1 MRRAHRRFIT
11 LCNLVGVA
19 ELCNKIGKQ
28 AFTRHDEQIATTFAV
43 YCAISIS
50 HCLLYRKLQ
59 EAHRR
64 SHMAAELLVQGST
77 LSIAP
82 EDILRFTV
90 RDIPASTSFHPDFTQ
105 FFFVPRSIGTG
116 DTYIE
121 ASLSMFKE
129 LGFIERFRLRRRT
142 LARFLLMV
150 QKGYRDV
157 PYHNWSH
164 AFAVGHFCYL
174 LVRTAAVRSALTE
187 LERLSLFV
195 ACLCHDIDHRGTT
208 NAFQLQS
215 KTPLAQLYSSE
226 GSVLERHHFAQT
238 VSILSMEECNIFDQL
253 TRQQYQTVL
262 DNIREIILATDIAA
276 HLRKVDRIK
285 KMVEDGYDRTSSEH
299 HYLLICLLMTAADL
313 SDQSKDFKN
322 SKAIAVNGYDRTSSE
337 HHYLLICLLMTAAD
351 LSDQSKDFK
360 NSKAIAENIYKEF
373 FSQGDLEKQMGNRP
387 LEMMDRDRACVP
399 KIQLEFM
406 DTVALPVFDYVS
418 RILPDVKGTYNAIL
432 LNRRCWQVLDQILK
446 EEGLPRGGLDYLRNV
461 DLEEKVMK
469 RIADSDEQRI
479 DTPFE
484 NPPLD
489 YPSNFRSGAGPCRGG
504 VARRNRSWKGVDFNL
519 RRLSLEVMT
528 LNPRSENV
536 ETAQGVPLTVTGVA
550 QIKVLTDSGLLETAC
565 EQFLGKSTE
574 HIAEVILQTL
584 EGHLRAILGTMTV
597 EAVYQDRDR
606 FAQLVREV
614 AAPDLGRM
622 GMEILSFTIK
632 DVVDSVDYLES
643 LGKAQIAAVKKDAQ
657 VGVAEANRDAG
668 IVEAQCEKEAADAK
682 YAVDAKIANAKREL
696 DIQQAEF
703 DVMVATKKAEAELA
717 YDVQKAKLM
726 QSIREEEIK
735 IDVTE
740 RHKNIV
746 LEEKEVERREKELVA
761 TVKLPAEAEA
771 YRMETIAEGE
781 KTRVIEEAQANSEA
795 TKKTGEARAAVIEM
809 VGKANAERMLAR
821 ANAYKHYG
829 TAATTALVLDKI
841 PEVAENI
848 TKPLTRTR
856 EVLIMGGSDD
866 AVSTLTNFAAKLPVT
881 VKSVSGID
889 VTEAVRRAFGV
900 GAEAV

>member
-1 MRRAHRRFIT
+1 MKIFHIQHSTTAFSRAANWLCCGVRRHADDTERRSRRSAGDGGVCFNSTVSGGASPQTTAACQQHGRKISPIGGTQPAELLAMRRKLEATPAGNGVHCAKVVYRLASFDSSSDLDPESRKHSAVDDQHHQLLFEQLLDIAAENPDMIHFQQVLNKWIRSQTGSRVVAFLLISRECNACFCQVCGDELLKEAVNCGDASVLYRLFLLGGSAGSSEETGKEIILPPTYSPDTPPIFVDTKTLNEAFREKVQRIAASVDKTEGKPPNDSLCGTIALLQARCGFVAGLLMIHQNERTKDTERQVIAPHLHMIATLLSIVANVEEQKRLARQSQIFLSMAQNVFSSLQDMNLLVRNIT
-11 LCNLVGVA
+11 KEAKTLVHAETCSLFLLDKEHSELVAEVFEKNGTSDEYLTEIRMPLSQGIVGHVASTGQMMNVSDVYNHPYFYPKVDERTGFVTRNILCFPIKDSSGNLVGVA

-90 RDIPASTSFHPDFTQ
+90 RDIPASTSFHADFTQ

-174 LVRTAAVRSALTE
+174 LVRTAAVRNALTE

-238 VSILSMEECNIFDQL
+238 VSILNMEECNIFDQL
-253 TRQQYQTVL
+253 TRQQYQIVL

-285 KMVEDGYDRTSSEH
+285 KMVEDGYDRASNEH
-299 HYLLICLLMTAADL
+299 HYLLMCLLMTAADL
-313 SDQSKDFKN
+313 SDQSKDF
-322 SKAIAVNGYDRTSSE
+322 R
-337 HHYLLICLLMTAAD
+337 
-351 LSDQSKDFK
+351 

-418 RILPDVKGTYNAIL
+418 RILPDVRGTYNAIV

-446 EEGLPRGGLDYLRNV
+446 EEGLPRGGLDYLRNA

-469 RIADSDEQRI
+469 RIAESDEQQR
-479 DTPFE
+479 
-484 NPPLD
+484 
-489 YPSNFRSGAGPCRGG
+489 
-504 VARRNRSWKGVDFNL
+504 
-519 RRLSLEVMT
+519 
-528 LNPRSENV
+528 
-536 ETAQGVPLTVTGVA
+536 
-550 QIKVLTDSGLLETAC
+550 
-565 EQFLGKSTE
+565 
-574 HIAEVILQTL
+574 
-584 EGHLRAILGTMTV
+584 
-597 EAVYQDRDR
+597 
-606 FAQLVREV
+606 
-614 AAPDLGRM
+614 
-622 GMEILSFTIK
+622 
-632 DVVDSVDYLES
+632 
-643 LGKAQIAAVKKDAQ
+643 
-657 VGVAEANRDAG
+657 
-668 IVEAQCEKEAADAK
+668 
-682 YAVDAKIANAKREL
+682 
-696 DIQQAEF
+696 
-703 DVMVATKKAEAELA
+703 
-717 YDVQKAKLM
+717 
-726 QSIREEEIK
+726 
-735 IDVTE
+735 
-740 RHKNIV
+740 
-746 LEEKEVERREKELVA
+746 
-761 TVKLPAEAEA
+761 
-771 YRMETIAEGE
+771 
-781 KTRVIEEAQANSEA
+781 
-795 TKKTGEARAAVIEM
+795 
-809 VGKANAERMLAR
+809 
-821 ANAYKHYG
+821 
-829 TAATTALVLDKI
+829 
-841 PEVAENI
+841 
-848 TKPLTRTR
+848 
-856 EVLIMGGSDD
+856 
-866 AVSTLTNFAAKLPVT
+866 
-881 VKSVSGID
+881 
-889 VTEAVRRAFGV
+889 
-900 GAEAV
+900 

>member
-1 MRRAHRRFIT
+1 MAK
-11 LCNLVGVA
+11 
-19 ELCNKIGKQ
+19 KIIIGGWGWSW
-28 AFTRHDEQIATTFAV
+28 
-43 YCAISIS
+43 C
-50 HCLLYRKLQ
+50 CLTD
-59 EAHRR
+59 
-64 SHMAAELLVQGST
+64 VQ
-77 LSIAP
+77 
-82 EDILRFTV
+82 
-90 RDIPASTSFHPDFTQ
+90 
-105 FFFVPRSIGTG
+105 
-116 DTYIE
+116 
-121 ASLSMFKE
+121 
-129 LGFIERFRLRRRT
+129 
-142 LARFLLMV
+142 
-150 QKGYRDV
+150 
-157 PYHNWSH
+157 
-164 AFAVGHFCYL
+164 
-174 LVRTAAVRSALTE
+174 
-187 LERLSLFV
+187 
-195 ACLCHDIDHRGTT
+195 
-208 NAFQLQS
+208 
-215 KTPLAQLYSSE
+215 
-226 GSVLERHHFAQT
+226 
-238 VSILSMEECNIFDQL
+238 
-253 TRQQYQTVL
+253 
-262 DNIREIILATDIAA
+262 
-276 HLRKVDRIK
+276 
-285 KMVEDGYDRTSSEH
+285 
-299 HYLLICLLMTAADL
+299 
-313 SDQSKDFKN
+313 
-322 SKAIAVNGYDRTSSE
+322 
-337 HHYLLICLLMTAAD
+337 
-351 LSDQSKDFK
+351 
-360 NSKAIAENIYKEF
+360 
-373 FSQGDLEKQMGNRP
+373 
-387 LEMMDRDRACVP
+387 
-399 KIQLEFM
+399 
-406 DTVALPVFDYVS
+406 
-418 RILPDVKGTYNAIL
+418 
-432 LNRRCWQVLDQILK
+432 
-446 EEGLPRGGLDYLRNV
+446 
-461 DLEEKVMK
+461 
-469 RIADSDEQRI
+469 
-479 DTPFE
+479 
-484 NPPLD
+484 
-489 YPSNFRSGAGPCRGG
+489 
-504 VARRNRSWKGVDFNL
+504 
-519 RRLSLEVMT
+519 RLSLEVMT

-657 VGVAEANRDAG
+657 VGNLFEKRVAEANRDAG

-841 PEVAENI
+841 PEVGHIPFI
-848 TKPLTRTR
+848 T
-856 EVLIMGGSDD
+856 
-866 AVSTLTNFAAKLPVT
+866 
-881 VKSVSGID
+881 
-889 VTEAVRRAFGV
+889 
-900 GAEAV
+900 

>member
-1 MRRAHRRFIT
+1 MFVIETRRNSAREINVVVSSHSNDIPSTKNEVTFVAEERNNSEGLKRSPPIADASVRDRQSLLLRAVASSRHSQSSQSSNTTTTSNNYDDGIT
-11 LCNLVGVA
+11 VASISRLRNTCHGNTGGESSSLTATASGGCLNMTLRGGANKYNQQISQSTELTCRSDYISPYVCKRLLSLSEDMNLLVRNITKEAKTLVHAETCSLFLLDKEHSELVAEVFEKNGTSDEYLTEIRMPLSQGIVGHVASTGQMMNVNDVYNHPYFYPKVDERTGFVTRNILCFPIKDSSGNLVGVA

-90 RDIPASTSFHPDFTQ
+90 RDIPASTSFHADFTQ

-253 TRQQYQTVL
+253 TRQQYQIVL

-285 KMVEDGYDRTSSEH
+285 KMVEDGYDRTSNEH
-299 HYLLICLLMTAADL
+299 HYLLM
-313 SDQSKDFKN
+313 
-322 SKAIAVNGYDRTSSE
+322 
-337 HHYLLICLLMTAAD
+337 CLLMTAAD

-418 RILPDVKGTYNAIL
+418 RILPDVRGTYNAIV

-446 EEGLPRGGLDYLRNV
+446 EEGLPRGGLDYLRNT

-469 RIADSDEQRI
+469 RIAESDEQ
-479 DTPFE
+479 
-484 NPPLD
+484 
-489 YPSNFRSGAGPCRGG
+489 
-504 VARRNRSWKGVDFNL
+504 
-519 RRLSLEVMT
+519 
-528 LNPRSENV
+528 
-536 ETAQGVPLTVTGVA
+536 
-550 QIKVLTDSGLLETAC
+550 
-565 EQFLGKSTE
+565 
-574 HIAEVILQTL
+574 
-584 EGHLRAILGTMTV
+584 
-597 EAVYQDRDR
+597 
-606 FAQLVREV
+606 
-614 AAPDLGRM
+614 
-622 GMEILSFTIK
+622 
-632 DVVDSVDYLES
+632 
-643 LGKAQIAAVKKDAQ
+643 
-657 VGVAEANRDAG
+657 
-668 IVEAQCEKEAADAK
+668 
-682 YAVDAKIANAKREL
+682 
-696 DIQQAEF
+696 
-703 DVMVATKKAEAELA
+703 
-717 YDVQKAKLM
+717 
-726 QSIREEEIK
+726 
-735 IDVTE
+735 
-740 RHKNIV
+740 
-746 LEEKEVERREKELVA
+746 
-761 TVKLPAEAEA
+761 
-771 YRMETIAEGE
+771 
-781 KTRVIEEAQANSEA
+781 
-795 TKKTGEARAAVIEM
+795 
-809 VGKANAERMLAR
+809 
-821 ANAYKHYG
+821 
-829 TAATTALVLDKI
+829 AL
-841 PEVAENI
+841 
-848 TKPLTRTR
+848 
-856 EVLIMGGSDD
+856 
-866 AVSTLTNFAAKLPVT
+866 
-881 VKSVSGID
+881 
-889 VTEAVRRAFGV
+889 
-900 GAEAV
+900 